1 MNSDDDKSVLTE
13 IEGAI
18 LSEIAHRGNTTA
30 FRVRRAFELSPSS
43 EWSGSAG
50 AIYPAIKRLR
60 DRGLIIGEATTDR
73 RATLRISLT
82 DAGQAAMLAW
92 ACDPDRASS
101 VGIDPFRLRSGIWRR
116 LPDADRVIVLRGSAE
131 SIRANIRFLEE
142 YRIGLDD
149 VEAERIEL
157 SLAVQA
163 MRLDY
168 IARQLRRL
176 EEATPESP

>member
-1 MNSDDDKSVLTE
+1 MNSDADKSSLTE

-18 LSEIAHRGNTTA
+18 LSEIAHRGNSTA
-30 FRVRRAFELSPSS
+30 FRVRRAFQLSPSS

-50 AIYPAIKRLR
+50 AIYPAIKRLLA
-60 DRGLIIGEATTDR
+60 RGLIIGEPTADR

-82 DAGQAAMLAW
+82 AAGEAVMLDW
-92 ACDPDRASS
+92 ACNPDRASS

-116 LPDADRVIVLRGSAE
+116 LSDTDRAAVLRRTAE
-131 SIRANIRFLEE
+131 AIRANIRFLEA

-149 VEAERIEL
+149 VESERIEL
-157 SLAVQA
+157 SLAVQG

-176 EEATPESP
+176 DQVVTDLA

>member
-1 MNSDDDKSVLTE
+1 M
-13 IEGAI
+13 
-18 LSEIAHRGNTTA
+18 
-30 FRVRRAFELSPSS
+30 
-43 EWSGSAG
+43 
-50 AIYPAIKRLR
+50 
-60 DRGLIIGEATTDR
+60 
-73 RATLRISLT
+73 
-82 DAGQAAMLAW
+82 
-92 ACDPDRASS
+92 
-101 VGIDPFRLRSGIWRR
+101 
-116 LPDADRVIVLRGSAE
+116 LRGSAE